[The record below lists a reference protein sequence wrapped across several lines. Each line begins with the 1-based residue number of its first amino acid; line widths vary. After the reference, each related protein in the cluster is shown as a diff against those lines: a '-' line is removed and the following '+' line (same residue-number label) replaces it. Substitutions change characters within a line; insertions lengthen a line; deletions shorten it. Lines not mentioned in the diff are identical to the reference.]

1 MTVTLMDWG
10 ATWLSA
16 VLPLKSGEQREL
28 LLGCQTPQDY
38 LHQGAYLGATVGRY
52 ANRIAHACLSIDGK
66 PHPLIANQ
74 GEHQLHGGPNGF
86 HARRWQIVQ
95 QNEQQVIYQ
104 LHSPDGD
111 QGFPGNLDVTL
122 TYRLTADHRLEIE
135 YQAQTDRACPVNLT
149 NHAYFNLD
157 GAGHDARQQ
166 RLQLFA
172 DRYLPVDGDGIP
184 SADLTAVAGTG
195 MDFRQPKT
203 LQQDLLRDRD
213 QQRVKGYDH
222 AYLLHATCHG
232 LASPAAHLWSADG
245 KVAMTVFTT
254 APALQLYSGLLL
266 STNLMAADTAAK
278 TPSPAQAAQQKRMT
292 DCNQQATTQSLKGS
306 DRTTFMSTCLKAEGH
321 QTEKALTPQ
330 QQKMKSC
337 NADAAKKSLK
347 GDERKTFMSSCL
359 KKNRLIALTL
369 WRG

>member
-1 MTVTLMDWG
+1 MLSDNSAVAPDGQPFILTTLRNAAGMTVTFMDWG

-52 ANRIAHACLSIDGK
+52 ANRIAHASLNIDGK

-86 HARRWQIVQ
+86 HARRWQIVKQ
-95 QNEQQVIYQ
+95 DEQLVIYQ

-222 AYLLHATCHG
+222 AYLLHDTCHG

-245 KVAMTVFTT
+245 KVAMMVFTT
-254 APALQLYSGLLL
+254 APALQLYSGNYLGG
-266 STNLMAADTAAK
+266 
-278 TPSPAQAAQQKRMT
+278 TPARDGGSYQNYAGVALESEFLPDSPNHPEWPQP
-292 DCNQQATTQSLKGS
+292 DCWLQPGQRYQSATHYQ
-306 DRTTFMSTCLKAEGH
+306 
-321 QTEKALTPQ
+321 
-330 QQKMKSC
+330 
-337 NADAAKKSLK
+337 
-347 GDERKTFMSSCL
+347 
-359 KKNRLIALTL
+359 LIPI
-369 WRG
+369 

>member
-1 MTVTLMDWG
+1 MLSDNSAVAPDGQPFTLTTLRNAAGMTVTFMDWG

-52 ANRIAHACLSIDGK
+52 ANRIAHASLNIDGQT
-66 PHPLIANQ
+66 HPLIANQ

-86 HARRWQIVQ
+86 HARRWQIVKQ
-95 QNEQQVIYQ
+95 DEQQVIYQ

-166 RLQLFA
+166 RLQVFA

-184 SADLTAVAGTG
+184 SAELTAVAGTG

-213 QQRVKGYDH
+213 QQQVKGYDH
-222 AYLLHATCHG
+222 AYLLHDTCHG

-254 APALQLYSGLLL
+254 APALQLYSGNYLGG
-266 STNLMAADTAAK
+266 
-278 TPSPAQAAQQKRMT
+278 TPARDGGSYQNYAGVALESEFLPDSPNHPEWPQP
-292 DCNQQATTQSLKGS
+292 DCWLQPGQRYQSATHYQ
-306 DRTTFMSTCLKAEGH
+306 
-321 QTEKALTPQ
+321 
-330 QQKMKSC
+330 
-337 NADAAKKSLK
+337 
-347 GDERKTFMSSCL
+347 
-359 KKNRLIALTL
+359 LIPI
-369 WRG
+369 

>member
-1 MTVTLMDWG
+1 MLSDNSAVAPDGQPFILTTLRNAAGMTVTFMDWG

-52 ANRIAHACLSIDGK
+52 ANRIAHASLNIDGK

-86 HARRWQIVQ
+86 HARRWQIVKQ
-95 QNEQQVIYQ
+95 DEQQVIYQ

-122 TYRLTADHRLEIE
+122 AYRLTADHRLEIE

-184 SADLTAVAGTG
+184 SAGLTAVAGTG

-222 AYLLHATCHG
+222 AYLLHDTCHG

-254 APALQLYSGLLL
+254 APALQLYSGNYLGG
-266 STNLMAADTAAK
+266 
-278 TPSPAQAAQQKRMT
+278 TPARDGGSYQNYAGVALESEFLPDSPNHPEWPQP
-292 DCNQQATTQSLKGS
+292 DCWLQPGQRYQSATHYQ
-306 DRTTFMSTCLKAEGH
+306 
-321 QTEKALTPQ
+321 
-330 QQKMKSC
+330 
-337 NADAAKKSLK
+337 
-347 GDERKTFMSSCL
+347 
-359 KKNRLIALTL
+359 LIPI
-369 WRG
+369 

>member
-1 MTVTLMDWG
+1 MLSDNSAVAPDGQPFILTTLKNAAGMTVTLMDWG

-16 VLPLKSGEQREL
+16 LLPLKSGEQREL

-52 ANRIAHACLSIDGK
+52 ANRIAHASLNIDGK

-86 HARRWQIVQ
+86 HARRWQIVKQ
-95 QNEQQVIYQ
+95 DEQQVVYQ

-122 TYRLTADHRLEIE
+122 TYRLTAEHRLEIE

-184 SADLTAVAGTG
+184 SAELTAVAGTG

-222 AYLLHATCHG
+222 AYLLHDTCHG

-254 APALQLYSGLLL
+254 APALQLYSGNYLGG
-266 STNLMAADTAAK
+266 
-278 TPSPAQAAQQKRMT
+278 TPAR
-292 DCNQQATTQSLKGS
+292 DGGS
-306 DRTTFMSTCLKAEGH
+306 YQNYAG
-321 QTEKALTPQ
+321 
-330 QQKMKSC
+330 
-337 NADAAKKSLK
+337 
-347 GDERKTFMSSCL
+347 
-359 KKNRLIALTL
+359 IALESEFLPDSPNHPEWPQPDCWLEPGQRYQSATHYQL
-369 WRG
+369 IPI

>member
-1 MTVTLMDWG
+1 MLSDNSAVAPDGQPFILTTLRNAAGMTVTFMDWG

-52 ANRIAHACLSIDGK
+52 ANRIAHASLNIDGK

-86 HARRWQIVQ
+86 HARRWQIVKQ
-95 QNEQQVIYQ
+95 DEQQVIYQ

-172 DRYLPVDGDGIP
+172 ERYLPVDGDGIP
-184 SADLTAVAGTG
+184 SAGLTAVAGTG

-222 AYLLHATCHG
+222 AYLLHDTCHG

-254 APALQLYSGLLL
+254 APALQLYSGNYLGG
-266 STNLMAADTAAK
+266 
-278 TPSPAQAAQQKRMT
+278 TPARDGGSYQNYAGVALESEFLPDSPNHPEWPQP
-292 DCNQQATTQSLKGS
+292 DCWLQPGQRYQSATHYQ
-306 DRTTFMSTCLKAEGH
+306 
-321 QTEKALTPQ
+321 
-330 QQKMKSC
+330 
-337 NADAAKKSLK
+337 
-347 GDERKTFMSSCL
+347 
-359 KKNRLIALTL
+359 LIPI
-369 WRG
+369 

>member
-1 MTVTLMDWG
+1 MLSDNSAVAPDGQPFILTTLRNAAGMTVTFMDWG

-52 ANRIAHACLSIDGK
+52 ANRIAHASLNIDGK

-86 HARRWQIVQ
+86 HARRWQIVKQ
-95 QNEQQVIYQ
+95 DEQQVSYQ

-157 GAGHDARQQ
+157 GVGHDARQQ

-184 SADLTAVAGTG
+184 SADPTAVAGTG

-222 AYLLHATCHG
+222 AYLLHDTCHG

-254 APALQLYSGLLL
+254 APALQLYSGNYLGG
-266 STNLMAADTAAK
+266 
-278 TPSPAQAAQQKRMT
+278 TPARDGGSYQNYAGVALESEFLPDSPNHPEWPQP
-292 DCNQQATTQSLKGS
+292 DCWLQPGQRYQSATHYQ
-306 DRTTFMSTCLKAEGH
+306 
-321 QTEKALTPQ
+321 
-330 QQKMKSC
+330 
-337 NADAAKKSLK
+337 
-347 GDERKTFMSSCL
+347 
-359 KKNRLIALTL
+359 LIPI
-369 WRG
+369 

>member
-1 MTVTLMDWG
+1 MLSDNSAVAPDGQPFILTTLKNAAGMTVTFMDWG

-16 VLPLKSGEQREL
+16 LLPLKSGEQREL

-52 ANRIAHACLSIDGK
+52 ANRIAHASLNIDGK

-86 HARRWQIVQ
+86 HARRWQIVKQ
-95 QNEQQVIYQ
+95 DEQQVVYQ

-184 SADLTAVAGTG
+184 SADLTAVAETG

-222 AYLLHATCHG
+222 AYLLHDTCHG

-254 APALQLYSGLLL
+254 APALQLYSGNYLGGTPARDGGSYQNYAGVALESEFLPDSPNHPEWPQPDCWLLPGQRYQ
-266 STNLMAADTAAK
+266 S
-278 TPSPAQAAQQKRMT
+278 
-292 DCNQQATTQSLKGS
+292 ATHYQ
-306 DRTTFMSTCLKAEGH
+306 
-321 QTEKALTPQ
+321 
-330 QQKMKSC
+330 
-337 NADAAKKSLK
+337 
-347 GDERKTFMSSCL
+347 
-359 KKNRLIALTL
+359 LIPI
-369 WRG
+369 

>member
-1 MTVTLMDWG
+1 MLSDNSAVAPDGQPFILTTLKNAAGMTVTLMDWG

-16 VLPLKSGEQREL
+16 LLPLKSGEQREL

-52 ANRIAHACLSIDGK
+52 ANRIAHASLNIDGK

-86 HARRWQIVQ
+86 HARRWQIVKQ
-95 QNEQQVIYQ
+95 DEQQVVYQ

-222 AYLLHATCHG
+222 AYLLHDTCHG

-254 APALQLYSGLLL
+254 APALQLYSGNYLGG
-266 STNLMAADTAAK
+266 
-278 TPSPAQAAQQKRMT
+278 TPARDGGSYQNYAGVALESEFLPDSPNHPEWPQP
-292 DCNQQATTQSLKGS
+292 DCWLQPGQRYQSATHYQ
-306 DRTTFMSTCLKAEGH
+306 
-321 QTEKALTPQ
+321 
-330 QQKMKSC
+330 
-337 NADAAKKSLK
+337 
-347 GDERKTFMSSCL
+347 
-359 KKNRLIALTL
+359 LIPI
-369 WRG
+369 

>member
-1 MTVTLMDWG
+1 MLSENSAVAPDGQPFILTTLKNAAGMTVTFMDWG

-16 VLPLKSGEQREL
+16 LLPLKSGEQREL
-28 LLGCQTPQDY
+28 LLGCQNPQDY
-38 LHQGAYLGATVGRY
+38 LRQGAYLGATVGRY
-52 ANRIAHACLSIDGK
+52 ANRIAHASLNIDGK

-86 HARRWQIVQ
+86 HARRWQIVKQ
-95 QNEQQVIYQ
+95 DEQQVVYQ

-122 TYRLTADHRLEIE
+122 TYRLTAEHRLEIE

-184 SADLTAVAGTG
+184 SAELTAVAGTG

-222 AYLLHATCHG
+222 AYLLHDTCHG

-254 APALQLYSGLLL
+254 APALQLYSGNYLGG
-266 STNLMAADTAAK
+266 
-278 TPSPAQAAQQKRMT
+278 TPAR
-292 DCNQQATTQSLKGS
+292 DGGS
-306 DRTTFMSTCLKAEGH
+306 YQNYAG
-321 QTEKALTPQ
+321 
-330 QQKMKSC
+330 
-337 NADAAKKSLK
+337 
-347 GDERKTFMSSCL
+347 
-359 KKNRLIALTL
+359 IALESEFLPDSPNHPEWPQPDCWLEPGQRYQSATHYQL
-369 WRG
+369 IPI

>member
-1 MTVTLMDWG
+1 MLSDNPAVAPDGQPFILTTLRNAAGMTVTFMDWG

-16 VLPLKSGEQREL
+16 MLPLKSGEQREL
-28 LLGCQTPQDY
+28 LLGCQSPQDY

-52 ANRIAHACLSIDGK
+52 ANRIAHASLQIDGK

-86 HARRWQIVQ
+86 HARRWQIVDQ
-95 QNEQQVIYQ
+95 DEQQVIYQ

-184 SADLTAVAGTG
+184 SADLAAVAGTG

-222 AYLLHATCHG
+222 AYLLHEACHG

-245 KVAMTVFTT
+245 KVTMTVFTT
-254 APALQLYSGLLL
+254 APALQLYSGNYLGG
-266 STNLMAADTAAK
+266 
-278 TPSPAQAAQQKRMT
+278 TPARDGGSYQNYAGVALESEFLPDSPNHPEWPQP
-292 DCNQQATTQSLKGS
+292 DCWLQPGQRYQSATHYQ
-306 DRTTFMSTCLKAEGH
+306 
-321 QTEKALTPQ
+321 
-330 QQKMKSC
+330 
-337 NADAAKKSLK
+337 
-347 GDERKTFMSSCL
+347 
-359 KKNRLIALTL
+359 LIPN
-369 WRG
+369 

>member
-1 MTVTLMDWG
+1 MLSDNSAVAPDGQPFILTTLRNAAGMTVTFMDWG

-52 ANRIAHACLSIDGK
+52 ANRIAHASLNIDGK

-86 HARRWQIVQ
+86 HARRWQIVKQ
-95 QNEQQVIYQ
+95 DEQQVSYQ

-157 GAGHDARQQ
+157 SAGHDARQQ

-184 SADLTAVAGTG
+184 SAGLTAVAGTG

-222 AYLLHATCHG
+222 AYLLHDTCHG

-254 APALQLYSGLLL
+254 APALQLYSGNYLGG
-266 STNLMAADTAAK
+266 
-278 TPSPAQAAQQKRMT
+278 TPARDGSSYQNYAGVALESEFLPDSPNHPEWPQP
-292 DCNQQATTQSLKGS
+292 DCWLQPGQRYQSATHYQ
-306 DRTTFMSTCLKAEGH
+306 
-321 QTEKALTPQ
+321 
-330 QQKMKSC
+330 
-337 NADAAKKSLK
+337 
-347 GDERKTFMSSCL
+347 
-359 KKNRLIALTL
+359 LIPI
-369 WRG
+369 

>member
-1 MTVTLMDWG
+1 MLSDNSAVAPDGQPFILTTLKNAAGMTVTLMDWG

-16 VLPLKSGEQREL
+16 LLPLKSGEQREL

-52 ANRIAHACLSIDGK
+52 ANRIAHASLNIDGK

-86 HARRWQIVQ
+86 HARRWQIVKQ
-95 QNEQQVIYQ
+95 DEQQVVYQ

-122 TYRLTADHRLEIE
+122 TYRLTAEHRLEIE

-184 SADLTAVAGTG
+184 CAELTAVAGTG

-222 AYLLHATCHG
+222 AYLLHDTCHG

-254 APALQLYSGLLL
+254 APALQLYSGNYLGG
-266 STNLMAADTAAK
+266 
-278 TPSPAQAAQQKRMT
+278 TPAR
-292 DCNQQATTQSLKGS
+292 DGS
-306 DRTTFMSTCLKAEGH
+306 SYQNYAG
-321 QTEKALTPQ
+321 
-330 QQKMKSC
+330 
-337 NADAAKKSLK
+337 
-347 GDERKTFMSSCL
+347 
-359 KKNRLIALTL
+359 IALESEFLPDSPNHPEWPQPDCWLQPGQRYQSATHYQL
-369 WRG
+369 IPI

>member
-1 MTVTLMDWG
+1 MLSDNSAVAPDGQPFILTTLRNAAGMTVTFMDWG

-52 ANRIAHACLSIDGK
+52 ANRIAHASLNIDGK

-86 HARRWQIVQ
+86 HARRWQIVKQ
-95 QNEQQVIYQ
+95 DEQQVIYQ

-222 AYLLHATCHG
+222 AYLLHDTCHG

-254 APALQLYSGLLL
+254 APALQLYSGNYLGG
-266 STNLMAADTAAK
+266 
-278 TPSPAQAAQQKRMT
+278 TPARDGGSYQNYAGVALESEFLPDSPNHPEWPQP
-292 DCNQQATTQSLKGS
+292 DCWLQPGQRFQSATHYQ
-306 DRTTFMSTCLKAEGH
+306 
-321 QTEKALTPQ
+321 
-330 QQKMKSC
+330 
-337 NADAAKKSLK
+337 
-347 GDERKTFMSSCL
+347 
-359 KKNRLIALTL
+359 LIPI
-369 WRG
+369 

>member
-1 MTVTLMDWG
+1 MLSDNSAVAPDGQPFILTTLRNAAGMTVTFMDWG

-52 ANRIAHACLSIDGK
+52 ANRIAHASLSIDGK

-86 HARRWQIVQ
+86 HARRWQIVKQ
-95 QNEQQVIYQ
+95 DEQQVIYQ
-104 LHSPDGD
+104 LHSPGGD

-184 SADLTAVAGTG
+184 SAGLTAVAGTG

-222 AYLLHATCHG
+222 AYLLHDTCHG
-232 LASPAAHLWSADG
+232 LANPAAHLWSADG

-254 APALQLYSGLLL
+254 APALQLYSGNYLGG
-266 STNLMAADTAAK
+266 
-278 TPSPAQAAQQKRMT
+278 TPARDGGSYQNYAGVALESEFLPDSPNHPEWPQP
-292 DCNQQATTQSLKGS
+292 DCWLQPGQRYQSATHYQ
-306 DRTTFMSTCLKAEGH
+306 
-321 QTEKALTPQ
+321 
-330 QQKMKSC
+330 
-337 NADAAKKSLK
+337 
-347 GDERKTFMSSCL
+347 
-359 KKNRLIALTL
+359 LIPI
-369 WRG
+369 

>member
-1 MTVTLMDWG
+1 MLSDNSAVAPDGQPFILTTLKNAAGMTVTLMDWG

-16 VLPLKSGEQREL
+16 LLPLKSGEQREL

-52 ANRIAHACLSIDGK
+52 ANRIAHASLNIDGK

-86 HARRWQIVQ
+86 HARRWQIVKQ
-95 QNEQQVIYQ
+95 DEQQVVYQ

-122 TYRLTADHRLEIE
+122 TYRLTAEHRLEIE

-184 SADLTAVAGTG
+184 CAELTAVAGTG

-222 AYLLHATCHG
+222 AYLLHDTCHG

-254 APALQLYSGLLL
+254 APALQLYSGNYLGGTPARDGGSYQNYAGVALESEFLPDSPNHPEWPQPDCWLLPGQRYQ
-266 STNLMAADTAAK
+266 S
-278 TPSPAQAAQQKRMT
+278 
-292 DCNQQATTQSLKGS
+292 ATHYQ
-306 DRTTFMSTCLKAEGH
+306 
-321 QTEKALTPQ
+321 
-330 QQKMKSC
+330 
-337 NADAAKKSLK
+337 
-347 GDERKTFMSSCL
+347 
-359 KKNRLIALTL
+359 LIPI
-369 WRG
+369 

>member
-1 MTVTLMDWG
+1 MLSDNSAVAPDGQPFILTTLRNSAGMTVTFMDWG

-52 ANRIAHACLSIDGK
+52 ANRIAHASLNIDGK

-86 HARRWQIVQ
+86 HARRWQIVKQ
-95 QNEQQVIYQ
+95 DEQQVIYQ

-222 AYLLHATCHG
+222 AYLLHDTCHG
-232 LASPAAHLWSADG
+232 LASPAAHLCSADG

-254 APALQLYSGLLL
+254 APALQLYSGNYLGG
-266 STNLMAADTAAK
+266 
-278 TPSPAQAAQQKRMT
+278 TPARDGGSYQNYAGVALESEFLPDSPNHPEWPQP
-292 DCNQQATTQSLKGS
+292 DCWLQPGQRYQSATHYQ
-306 DRTTFMSTCLKAEGH
+306 
-321 QTEKALTPQ
+321 
-330 QQKMKSC
+330 
-337 NADAAKKSLK
+337 
-347 GDERKTFMSSCL
+347 
-359 KKNRLIALTL
+359 LIPI
-369 WRG
+369 